1 MWVACAQDRRALL
14 LRRLEAHFAGP
25 GWAALQQ
32 LGVRQGG
39 WALPLDFAGLRAQCA
54 DSDLAVAMEV
64 QPAEALA
71 CISAAVYEVKP

>member
-1 MWVACAQDRRALL
+1 MCAQDRRALL

-32 LGVRQGG
+32 LGGRHGG
-39 WALPLDFAGLRAQCA
+39 WALPLDFAALKAQCA

-64 QPAEALA
+64 QPAEALD
-71 CISAAVYEVKP
+71 CIAAALYEVWP